1 MNLVKY
7 KENIILIILCV
18 LVLTFYYLIDK
29 KKKTERYTIREN
41 KVIYDVINNCK
52 IILKLSLMFNF
63 KFILLGIISDL
74 SV

>member
-18 LVLTFYYLIDK
+18 LVLTIYYLIDK

-41 KVIYDVINNCK
+41 KIIYDVINNCK
-52 IILKLSLMFNF
+52 IILKLSLMFNL